1 MRTPLEALCPF
12 ALFALLVLASLVG
25 TAASAQNSFGG
36 ATPPPP
42 AGRVTPLPQ
51 QPPPPQQS
59 PNSVDPR
66 RAAPAAPAA
75 EGQAGLPRIDPQRL
89 TQLEGKERAD
99 QGVPASTELHSGA
112 MHGATPASIPGGQ
125 LVTTRQLVAT
135 LSARREGG
143 ANALPPLLFDV
154 LGGAERLPGAL
165 NAVPA
170 HQAGSFDDNVQREFG
185 AYLRQVTQGRQDLPL
200 VFYCANTMC
209 WMSYNAALRAIRMGY
224 QKVGWYRGGVEAWKE
239 AGLPIERAGAPG
251 PLPAPGQ
258 RLGN

>member
-1 MRTPLEALCPF
+1 MRVPLEALCHC
-12 ALFALLVLASLVG
+12 ALFALASLAG

-36 ATPPPP
+36 APAPAPP
-42 AGRVTPLPQ
+42 AKAASAP
-51 QPPPPQQS
+51 PPPPQRS

-66 RAAPAAPAA
+66 RAASAAPAA
-75 EGQAGLPRIDPQRL
+75 ESQAGLPRTDPQRL
-89 TQLEGKERAD
+89 ALLEGKERAD
-99 QGVPASTELHSGA
+99 LGVPASTELHSGA

-125 LVTTRQLVAT
+125 VVTTRQLVAT
-135 LSARREGG
+135 LGARREGG
-143 ANALPPLLFDV
+143 ASALPPLLLFDV
-154 LGGAERLPGAL
+154 LGGVERLPGAL

-185 AYLRQVTQGRQDLPL
+185 AYLKQVTQGRKDVPL
-200 VFYCANTMC
+200 VFYCASTMC

-251 PLPAPGQ
+251 QRPGS
-258 RLGN
+258 

>member
-1 MRTPLEALCPF
+1 MRVPLEALCPCALF
-12 ALFALLVLASLVG
+12 ALFAVASLAG

-36 ATPPPP
+36 ATPAPP
-42 AGRVTPLPQ
+42 AGKATPAPL
-51 QPPPPQQS
+51 PPPQPS
-59 PNSVDPR
+59 PNSADPR
-66 RAAPAAPAA
+66 RAAPAA
-75 EGQAGLPRIDPQRL
+75 EGQAGLPRTDPQRL
-89 TQLEGKERAD
+89 AQLEGKERAD

-125 LVTTRQLVAT
+125 VVTTRQLVAT
-135 LSARREGG
+135 LGARREGG
-143 ANALPPLLFDV
+143 ANALPPLLLFDV
-154 LGGAERLPGAL
+154 LGGMERLPGAL

-185 AYLRQVTQGRQDLPL
+185 AYLKQVTQGRQDLPL
-200 VFYCANTMC
+200 VFYCASTMC

-251 PLPAPGQ
+251 PLPLPGQ
-258 RLGN
+258 RPGN

>member
-1 MRTPLEALCPF
+1 MRQATMRVPLNALCPCALS
-12 ALFALLVLASLVG
+12 ALFAVASLAG

-42 AGRVTPLPQ
+42 AGRATPA
-51 QPPPPQQS
+51 PPPQPS

-66 RAAPAAPAA
+66 RAAPAA
-75 EGQAGLPRIDPQRL
+75 ESQAGLPRTDPQRL
-89 TQLEGKERAD
+89 AQLEGKERAD

-125 LVTTRQLVAT
+125 VVTTRQLVAT
-135 LSARREGG
+135 LGARREGG
-143 ANALPPLLFDV
+143 ANALPPLLLFDV

-185 AYLRQVTQGRQDLPL
+185 AFLKQVTQGRQDLPL
-200 VFYCANTMC
+200 VFYCASTMC

-251 PLPAPGQ
+251 QRPG
-258 RLGN
+258 N